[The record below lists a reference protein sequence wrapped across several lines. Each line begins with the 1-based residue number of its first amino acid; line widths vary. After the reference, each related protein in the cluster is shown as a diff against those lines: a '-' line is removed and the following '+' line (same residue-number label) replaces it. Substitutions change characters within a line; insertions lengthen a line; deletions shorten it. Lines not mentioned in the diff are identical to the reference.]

1 MVKMTVIGAG
11 SWGSAFS
18 YYLGRL
24 GFPTELWVREE
35 DVYNE
40 LIQTRENR
48 TFLSGFVFP
57 LTVNFH
63 RSLAEAVEGAD
74 VIYIAV
80 PSQYCRLIYGRLAEH
95 LADGQAL
102 VSLTKGLEQK
112 SLKRMTEVME
122 EVFQLNGKNRIA
134 VLSGPSFARE
144 VAAGQ
149 PTALVLASHD
159 LNLARE
165 IQETI
170 SSLQVRLYTSSD
182 VIGVE
187 LGGAVKNVIAI
198 AAGISEGLGYGHNS
212 QASLITRGLVE
223 ITRLGLA
230 LGAKRETFSGLA
242 GLGDLVLTCTSEMS
256 RNYHVGRELSRGKSL
271 KTILGEM
278 KMVAEGVRNT
288 LIVNKLA
295 HQKKIELPI
304 CRQVYEVLYLGKPA
318 HKALEELMSRSLKE
332 EKI

>member
-24 GFPTELWVREE
+24 GFPTKLWVREE

-48 TFLSGFVFP
+48 TFLPGFVFP
-57 LTVNFH
+57 LTVSFH

-304 CRQVYEVLYLGKPA
+304 CREVYEVLYLGKPA
-318 HKALEELMSRSLKE
+318 HKALEDLMSRSLKE

>member
-1 MVKMTVIGAG
+1 MVRMSVIGAG

-35 DVYNE
+35 EVYAE
-40 LIQTRENR
+40 LVQTRENK
-48 TFLSGFVFP
+48 TFLPGFFFP
-57 LTVNFH
+57 PAVNFH
-63 RSLAEAVEGAD
+63 RFLGEAVEGAD
-74 VIYIAV
+74 FIFIAV
-80 PSQYCRLIYGRLAEH
+80 PSQFCRLIYSRLAEH
-95 LADGQAL
+95 LKKGQVL

-112 SLKRMTEVME
+112 TLKRMTEVMG
-122 EVFQLNGKNRIA
+122 EVLALHKKDRIA

-144 VAAGQ
+144 VVAGQ
-149 PTALVLASHD
+149 PTALVVASHD
-159 LNLARE
+159 INLARE

-170 SSLQVRLYTSSD
+170 SSLQLRIYTSSD
-182 VIGVE
+182 VVGVE
-187 LGGAVKNVIAI
+187 LGGAVKNIIAI

-242 GLGDLVLTCTSEMS
+242 GLGDLVLTCSSEMS

-304 CRQVYEVLYLGKPA
+304 CRQVYEVLYLAKPA